1 MVNAAPILGNDD
13 KWVLRYLK
21 WIQGNC
27 NDNNYMGT
35 KEQIQDAIEALTHL
49 DIGNLDEES
58 REEAT
63 YIVNDIIISLEEL
76 MDLL

>member
-1 MVNAAPILGNDD
+1 MEISN
-13 KWVLRYLK
+13 
-21 WIQGNC
+21 
-27 NDNNYMGT
+27 MSS
-35 KEQIQDAIEALTHL
+35 KEQIQDMIEDLSSL
-49 DIGNLDEES
+49 DINRMGEEE

>member
-1 MVNAAPILGNDD
+1 MTLTAKLMEISN
-13 KWVLRYLK
+13 
-21 WIQGNC
+21 
-27 NDNNYMGT
+27 MSS
-35 KEQIQDAIEALTHL
+35 KEQIQDMIEDLSSL
-49 DIGNLDEES
+49 DINRMGEEE

>member
-1 MVNAAPILGNDD
+1 MVNPPPVLGNDD
-13 KWVLRYLK
+13 KWILRYLK

-35 KEQIQDAIEALTHL
+35 KEQIQDAIEVLTHL

-58 REEAT
+58 KEEAT

-76 MDLL
+76 IDLL

>member
-1 MVNAAPILGNDD
+1 MANTYPVSGIDE
-13 KWVLRYLK
+13 KWILRYLK
-21 WIQGNC
+21 WVQGNC

-35 KEQIQDAIEALTHL
+35 KEQIQDAIEVLTHL

-76 MDLL
+76 IDLL